1 MGVADRARA
10 LFGDARQRP
19 RDVWRVDRRVYIEIR
34 GGDDVEAL
42 GRAAAAALQR
52 SDLVVQA
59 AFDPVTRGALVES
72 AEGAEVGPLV
82 DIVEQVERAHA
93 SGRPGSSP
101 SRVGLPG
108 DPVRLTRESVALIA
122 DAAAFGFAVT
132 GRLARVARLP
142 VEVAALFGVVD
153 SQPRIK
159 HMLESLIGP
168 AAADLALGVGNAVS
182 QGLAQGPLGLIVD
195 GVTRVSRIGEDRARQ
210 RAWRLRELDLA
221 TMPVRVCREPPPER
235 NLPLPPGPVERF
247 ADQAGIA
254 SLGTFALLLPT
265 TGDVRRAAATALAPT
280 PKAAQQGREV
290 FAAHL
295 GRLLAARELV
305 CFDPEALRRL
315 DRIDCVA
322 IDGNILVGE
331 ERTVSNVV
339 PVGAAELDQVES
351 RAARLLET
359 PGHSAS
365 RRAWRLRPLDESA
378 RSEERRPDVRNAL
391 AQLGEQPEERE
402 VFALVHRDAL
412 TGFVTVEQPLRPGAA
427 RLVETTR
434 AAGHL
439 VVIVGDERIAR
450 RLGSEVILDAAS
462 LETVQG
468 LQRDG
473 HGVAYVSGTS
483 PDALQ
488 AADCGIGVAIDGIPW
503 AADLVAWDL
512 EGARLAIEATGVA
525 YEVSRQSVAISLGG
539 AALGSLL
546 AFASPA
552 RIAARRTMAAVNVA
566 ALVAQV
572 NAIRA
577 VIGLG
582 RRPAPI
588 REDEPPWHELDPD
601 EVFARLD
608 SAPDGLSDSE
618 AERRRPPTEEREPPS
633 LLRAMTGELANP
645 LTPVLAGAAA
655 VSGVVGS
662 ITDSVIVGSVMTVNG
677 LLGGV
682 QRFRVERAVRALDDR
697 NSQPVAVRR
706 SDALQVVS
714 PDAIVPGDIM
724 SLTAGDAVPAD
735 ARILA
740 ADGLEVDE
748 SAVTGESVPVA
759 KDAAASFSIAVADR
773 TSMLWAGTAIAAGS
787 ADAAV
792 VATGNAT
799 QAGRALAESPE
810 PEPSRTGVEA
820 RLRDLTRLTLP
831 VSLLGGAAVTALGL
845 LRRVPLQETLQTGV
859 NLAVAAVPEG
869 LPILATMA
877 QLASARRLAKSG
889 ALVRN
894 PRSIEALGR
903 VDVLCADKT
912 GTLTEGRLALGIVS
926 DGEQEWTLKE
936 LDARA
941 RRVIAVGLRASPGN
955 GGDDEPLPHL
965 TDQAVVEAAQSVGVE
980 ASGDADHWAP
990 IAELPFEPT
999 RSYHAV
1005 LGENG
1010 RGSVLS
1016 VKGAPEVVLPRCASW
1031 RQASGDSPMDADRRR
1046 ALLSRVDGLGR
1057 RGFRVLAVAEREAS
1071 SRQDL
1076 DDERVAG
1083 LRLLG
1088 FLGLS
1093 DQLRATAAD
1102 AVSALQ
1108 RAGVDVV
1115 ILTGDHP
1122 STAEGIGAE
1131 LGILDGGR
1139 VLTGQEIDEFD
1150 DDELV
1155 DALDDVAVF
1164 ARVTP
1169 AHKVRLVSAY
1179 QKAERTVAMTG
1190 DGANDAPAIKLADTG
1205 IAVGENST
1213 SAARQAADVV
1223 VPDGRIETIIDALIE
1238 GRAMWSSVRDAIAIL
1253 IGGNLGEIAFTL
1265 AGTAVTGRSPLNAR
1279 QLLLVNLLTDALPA
1293 TAIAVRLPRHNGEDL
1308 LAGGPD
1314 VALGRSLDRSI
1325 LLRAVATAGGAGTA
1339 WAGARLTG
1347 RRRRA
1352 STVALT
1358 SLVGT
1363 QLGQTILSG
1372 GRDPVVLAAA
1382 VGSAAALFAI
1392 VQTPGLSHFF
1402 GCTPLGPVG
1411 WSIAAAS
1418 STAATAASAAAP
1430 GLLKTLRR

>member
-1 MGVADRARA
+1 MGVADRVLA
-10 LFGDARQRP
+10 LVGDVMHRP
-19 RDVWRVDRRVYIEIR
+19 RGLWEAEHRAHIEIR
-34 GGDDVEAL
+34 GGGAVETV
-42 GRAAAAALQR
+42 GRAAAAALQD
-52 SDLVVQA
+52 SNLVNRA
-59 AFDPVTRGALVES
+59 AFDPVAPGVLVDL
-72 AEGAEVGPLV
+72 AEGTEVGLLV

-93 SGRPGSSP
+93 SEARGSSRW
-101 SRVGLPG
+101 RVGLPV
-108 DPVRLTRESVALIA
+108 DSARSTRESIALVA

-132 GRLARVARLP
+132 GRLARVTRLP
-142 VEVAALFGVVD
+142 VEVAALFGIVD
-153 SQPRIK
+153 SQPRIR
-159 HMLESLIGP
+159 HMLESLVGP
-168 AAADLALGVGNAVS
+168 GAIDLALGVSNAIG
-182 QGLAQGPLGLIVD
+182 QGLAQGPLGLVVD

-210 RAWRLRELDLA
+210 EVWRLREFELA
-221 TMPVRVCREPPPER
+221 TMPVSVCREPSPER
-235 NLPLPPGPVERF
+235 IVPLPPGPVERY
-247 ADQAGIA
+247 ADRAGVA
-254 SLGTFALLLPT
+254 SLGTFALLFPT
-265 TGDVRRAAATALAPT
+265 TGDVRRATASALAPM
-280 PKAAQQGREV
+280 PKAAQQGSEV

-295 GRLLAARELV
+295 GRLLAARGVV

-322 IDGNILVGE
+322 IDGNILLGGERIVGDVI
-331 ERTVSNVV
+331 TL
-339 PVGAAELDQVES
+339 GATEPKEIED
-351 RAARLLET
+351 RATRLLK
-359 PGHSAS
+359 S
-365 RRAWRLRPLDESA
+365 RRPTSPRRVWRLRPLDESEREEGRWPEAQDAVA
-378 RSEERRPDVRNAL
+378 R
-391 AQLGEQPEERE
+391 LGEQREEHE
-402 VFALVHRDAL
+402 VFAVAHRDTI
-412 TGFVTVEQPLRPGAA
+412 TGFVSVEQPLRPGAA
-427 RLVETTR
+427 RLVQTTGG
-434 AAGHL
+434 AGHR
-439 VVIVGDERIAR
+439 VVIVGDDRIAR
-450 RLGSEVILDAAS
+450 RLGCEVILDVVS
-462 LETVQG
+462 VDSVRE
-468 LQRDG
+468 LQSDG
-473 HGVAYVSGTS
+473 HGVAFVSGTDA
-483 PDALQ
+483 DALQ
-488 AADCGIGVAIDGIPW
+488 TADCGIGVAFDGIPW
-503 AADLVAWDL
+503 GADLVAWDL
-512 EGARLAIEATGVA
+512 EGARLGIEAAGVA

-539 AALGSLL
+539 ASVGSVL
-546 AFASPA
+546 AFVAPA
-552 RIAARRTMAAVNVA
+552 RIAARRAMAAVNVA
-566 ALVAQV
+566 ALLAQV

-582 RRPAPI
+582 RRPAPL
-588 REDEPPWHELDPD
+588 REDEPPWHELDPHD
-601 EVFARLD
+601 VFSRLD
-608 SAPDGLSDSE
+608 ASPEGLSDRE
-618 AERRRPPTEEREPPS
+618 AEDRRPLTEGSDRPS
-633 LLRAMTGELANP
+633 LLQAMAGELANP

-655 VSGVVGS
+655 ISGVVGS
-662 ITDSVIVGSVMTVNG
+662 LTDSVIVGSVMALNG

-682 QRFRVERAVRALDDR
+682 QRFRVEHAVRALDDR

-706 SDALQVVS
+706 SSTLQLVP
-714 PDAIVPGDIM
+714 PDAVVPGDVM

-735 ARILA
+735 ARIVSA
-740 ADGLEVDE
+740 EGLEVDE

-792 VATGNAT
+792 VATGDAT
-799 QAGRALAESPE
+799 QAGRAVVESAEA
-810 PEPSRTGVEA
+810 EPSRTGVEA

-831 VSLLGGAAVTALGL
+831 LSLLGGAGVIALGL
-845 LRRVPLQETLQTGV
+845 LRRVPLRETLQTGV

-877 QLASARRLAKSG
+877 QLASARRLAESG

-912 GTLTEGRLALGIVS
+912 GTLTEGRLGLRLVS
-926 DGEQEWTLKE
+926 DGERDWTLDE
-936 LDARA
+936 LDAYA

-955 GGDDEPLPHL
+955 HGDDEPLPHL
-965 TDQAVVEAAQSVGVE
+965 TDQAVVEGAQCVGLQ
-980 ASGDADHWAP
+980 ASGDDDHWTP

-1010 RGSVLS
+1010 RGSVLT
-1016 VKGAPEVVLPRCASW
+1016 VKGAPEIVLPRCASW
-1031 RQASGDSPMDADRRR
+1031 RHANADTPMDADERR

-1057 RGFRVLAVAEREAS
+1057 RGYRVLAVAEREAS
-1071 SRQDL
+1071 NRQDL
-1076 DDERVAG
+1076 DDERVEG
-1083 LRLLG
+1083 LRFLG

-1102 AVSALQ
+1102 AASALQ

-1139 VLTGQEIDEFD
+1139 VFTGQQIDELN

-1179 QKAERTVAMTG
+1179 QRAGRTVAMTG

-1213 SAARQAADVV
+1213 SAARQVADLV
-1223 VPDGRIETIIDALIE
+1223 VPDGRIETIVDALIE

-1253 IGGNLGEIAFTL
+1253 IGGNLGEVGFTL
-1265 AGTAVTGRSPLNAR
+1265 AGAAITGRSPLNAR

-1293 TAIAVRLPRHNGEDL
+1293 TAIAVRPPRHNGDDL
-1308 LAGGPD
+1308 LASGPD
-1314 VALGRSLDRSI
+1314 VALGRSLNRTI
-1325 LLRAVATAGGAGTA
+1325 LARAAATAGGAGTA

-1358 SLVGT
+1358 ALVGT
-1363 QLGQTILSG
+1363 QLGQTILTG
-1372 GRDPVVLAAA
+1372 GRDPVVLTAAL
-1382 VGSAAALFAI
+1382 GSAAALFAI
-1392 VQTPGLSHFF
+1392 VQTPGVSQLF

-1418 STAATAASAAAP
+1418 STTATAASAAVP
-1430 GLLKTLRR
+1430 RLLGALR